1 MATRAPGSTR
11 RAAHRVGGFKSV
23 LLQQLDRAKLSS
35 EAQEALLAA
44 VNAAAPAGPTAKA
57 AAPAI
62 GDVEGPDLARWL
74 PQAPASAAKLEFEAL
89 QARFSLRRQL
99 LSGSIGSSEVVALLG
114 VRNRQTVLDRL
125 RSGTLLGV
133 RDQGQWRFPLW
144 QFDPDGPDGVVDGLP
159 AVLAVLA
166 VSDLAKVR
174 WLQQPRPV
182 FAGATA
188 LQLLQRGGQQQVLQ
202 EAAAVGCGQD

>member
-11 RAAHRVGGFKSV
+11 KAAHRVGGFKSV

-44 VNAAAPAGPTAKA
+44 VNAAAPAGPTAEA
-57 AAPAI
+57 TAPAI

-74 PQAPASAAKLEFEAL
+74 PPAPASAAKLEFEAL
-89 QARFSLRRQL
+89 QARFCLRRQL
-99 LSGSIGSSEVVALLG
+99 LGGSIGSSEVVA
-114 VRNRQTVLDRL
+114 
-125 RSGTLLGV
+125 LLGV

-174 WLQQPRPV
+174 WLQQPQPV

-188 LQLLQRGGQQQVLQ
+188 LQLLQRGERQQALL

>member
-11 RAAHRVGGFKSV
+11 KAAHRVGGFKCV
-23 LLQQLDRAKLSS
+23 LLQQLDRPKLSS

-44 VNAAAPAGPTAKA
+44 VNAAAPAGPTAEA
-57 AAPAI
+57 TAPAI

-74 PQAPASAAKLEFEAL
+74 PPAPASAAKLEFEAL
-89 QARFSLRRQL
+89 QARFCLRRQL
-99 LSGSIGSSEVVALLG
+99 LGGSIGSSEVVA
-114 VRNRQTVLDRL
+114 
-125 RSGTLLGV
+125 LLGV

-174 WLQQPRPV
+174 WLQQPQPV

-188 LQLLQRGGQQQVLQ
+188 LQLLQRGEQQQVLQ